1 MTIENKAAGV
11 SDWATSNG
19 SIWAQRWR
27 DTDAAL
33 ADLAPRLLAVLTDH
47 APEGPFRAYDIGCGP
62 GTNARVFAGCDYVGI
77 DINPDYIR
85 TASSRYPGR
94 WVVGDVTDERI
105 LPEEKFD
112 CVFAN
117 SLMHHL
123 DDGAVRHLLGR
134 MARLTADNGKVHVL
148 DLVMPAHASAGRFLA
163 RMDRGRFARPIAQW
177 RALFN
182 EHLREERFEPYAFGL
197 PMVPLWQM
205 VYFVGVAR

>member
-1 MTIENKAAGV
+1 MTETHGV
-11 SDWATSNG
+11 SVF
-19 SIWAQRWR
+19 RR
-27 DTDAAL
+27 AA
-33 ADLAPRLLAVLTDH
+33 DRLLELPLVYRTWQAPFVSAKLKPFLANVDLGRTRRVL
-47 APEGPFRAYDIGCGP
+47 DIGCGP